1 MINLENIGLY
11 TRLIGI
17 SIKLSVRE
25 YGARGI
31 YNLGIQDHYNRLGLL
46 PKYIISV
53 GYEKNN
59 ENISVGE

>member
-1 MINLENIGLY
+1 
-11 TRLIGI
+11 LIGI